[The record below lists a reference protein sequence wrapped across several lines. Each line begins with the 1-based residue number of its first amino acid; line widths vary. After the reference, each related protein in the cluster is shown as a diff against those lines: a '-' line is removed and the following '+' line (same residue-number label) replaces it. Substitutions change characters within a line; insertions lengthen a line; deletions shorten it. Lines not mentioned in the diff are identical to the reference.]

1 MLQHHLH
8 RSLPDFWGTL
18 TCSAHGSIFSSNG
31 ASGVPGAVHNTL
43 RRAQA
48 PSFVG
53 RSFLVSYEVP
63 LCYALGFAL
72 LMRARPPGND
82 ARERRARGFRHNAQM
97 QLTDLSSR
105 VIPANEYRRER
116 WRNQLGW
123 TREILRLGDADG
135 WALRL
140 SIAEIEQDAAF
151 SAFPGIDR
159 ELVLLRGNGIRLTF
173 GNRDADVDTDTDTGA
188 SSSANVSAN
197 QTGTVAGATAWK
209 VDCPE
214 AVGEESAGERAG
226 VREALS
232 SAEHLV
238 ANPADSGRCVDLLP
252 PYQRV
257 RFSGEESV
265 HAVLLDGPTQDF
277 NLMWRRDLLQTEV
290 LHRPLVGIM
299 LFFADPCSAWA
310 IHLLAGQASFGRDS
324 GLPPLAVG
332 DTAWLS
338 AATRTRYV
346 LDGGG
351 ELLAIRVSP
360 QPEH

>member
-1 MLQHHLH
+1 
-8 RSLPDFWGTL
+8 
-18 TCSAHGSIFSSNG
+18 
-31 ASGVPGAVHNTL
+31 
-43 RRAQA
+43 
-48 PSFVG
+48 
-53 RSFLVSYEVP
+53 
-63 LCYALGFAL
+63 
-72 LMRARPPGND
+72 
-82 ARERRARGFRHNAQM
+82 M
-97 QLTDLSSR
+97 QLRDLSSR

-173 GNRDADVDTDTDTGA
+173 GNRDADVDTDTDTDTGA

-197 QTGTVAGATAWK
+197 QTGTVPGAAAWK
-209 VDCPE
+209 VDCPA

-257 RFSGEESV
+257 RFSGEEPV
-265 HAVLLDGPTQDF
+265 HAVLLEGPTQDF
-277 NLMWRRDLLQTEV
+277 NLMWRRDLLQTKV
-290 LHRPLVGIM
+290 LHRPLVGTM
-299 LFFADPCSAWA
+299 LFFADPGSAWA

-324 GLPPLAVG
+324 GLPPLAAG

-360 QPEH
+360 LPEH

>member
-1 MLQHHLH
+1 
-8 RSLPDFWGTL
+8 
-18 TCSAHGSIFSSNG
+18 
-31 ASGVPGAVHNTL
+31 
-43 RRAQA
+43 
-48 PSFVG
+48 
-53 RSFLVSYEVP
+53 
-63 LCYALGFAL
+63 
-72 LMRARPPGND
+72 
-82 ARERRARGFRHNAQM
+82 M

-123 TREILRLGDADG
+123 TREILRVGDTAQ

-159 ELVLLRGNGIRLTF
+159 ELVLLRGHGMRLTF
-173 GNRDADVDTDTDTGA
+173 GGGDTDVQAATKAKPKAETHIHTGA
-188 SSSANVSAN
+188 SEIASARVTVSAEN
-197 QTGTVAGATAWK
+197 AGAETETETETETAAGAWK
-209 VDCPE
+209 GVGLDASGAE
-214 AVGEESAGERAG
+214 SVGEHAAVDGSLSAGER
-226 VREALS
+226 
-232 SAEHLV
+232 LV
-238 ANPADSGRCVDLLP
+238 ANASRSRRWVDLVP

-257 RFSGEESV
+257 RFAGEEAV
-265 HAVLLDGPTQDF
+265 EAVLLDGPTQDF
-277 NLMWRRDLLQTEV
+277 NLMWRRDVLQTEL
-290 LHRPLVGIM
+290 LHRPLVGTM
-299 LFFADPCSAWA
+299 LFFADPGSAWA

-324 GLPPLAVG
+324 GLPPLAAG

-360 QPEH
+360 V

>member
-1 MLQHHLH
+1 
-8 RSLPDFWGTL
+8 
-18 TCSAHGSIFSSNG
+18 
-31 ASGVPGAVHNTL
+31 
-43 RRAQA
+43 
-48 PSFVG
+48 
-53 RSFLVSYEVP
+53 
-63 LCYALGFAL
+63 
-72 LMRARPPGND
+72 
-82 ARERRARGFRHNAQM
+82 M

-123 TREILRLGDADG
+123 TREILRVGDTAQ

-159 ELVLLRGNGIRLTF
+159 ELVLLRGHGMRLTF
-173 GNRDADVDTDTDTGA
+173 GSGDADVQAATKAKPKAESHIHTGA
-188 SSSANVSAN
+188 SEIASARVTVSAEN
-197 QTGTVAGATAWK
+197 AGAETETETETAAGAWK
-209 VDCPE
+209 GVGLDASGAE
-214 AVGEESAGERAG
+214 SVGEHAAVDGSLSAGERLA
-226 VREALS
+226 
-232 SAEHLV
+232 
-238 ANPADSGRCVDLLP
+238 ANASGSRRWVDLVP

-257 RFSGEESV
+257 RFAGEEAV
-265 HAVLLDGPTQDF
+265 EAVLLDGPTQDF
-277 NLMWRRDLLQTEV
+277 NLMWRRDVLQTEL
-290 LHRPLVGIM
+290 LHRPLVGTM
-299 LFFADPCSAWA
+299 LFFADPGSAWA

-324 GLPPLAVG
+324 GLPPLAAG

-360 QPEH
+360 V